1 MSNYYVISAPTGIDE
16 YATWA
21 PFADDTG
28 VGYRGT
34 DIDGNECVVTLR
46 PGEDG
51 LNLVVDGVLIR
62 TYVVGS
68 TQPPST

>member
-1 MSNYYVISAPTGIDE
+1 MSNYYVISAPPGIDG

-34 DIDGNECVVTLR
+34 DIDGNERVVMLR
-46 PGEDG
+46 PVEDG
-51 LNLVVDGVLIR
+51 LALIVDDAHEG
-62 TYVVGS
+62 TYTVGE
-68 TQPPST
+68 P